1 MKCYNCQSE
10 LIWGG
15 DHDCDRSEEHLI
27 ETNLS
32 CPKCNALCWFCG
44 ERERRKMTPEQLNAW
59 RIIPRILMFAMIG
72 MTYRT
77 VEWFMSLPD
86 PNPEQAALV
95 SVMTGALT
103 GAFGLFLGKKE

>member
-1 MKCYNCQSE
+1 MSP
-10 LIWGG
+10 
-15 DHDCDRSEEHLI
+15 D
-27 ETNLS
+27 
-32 CPKCNALCWFCG
+32 
-44 ERERRKMTPEQLNAW
+44 QLNAW
-59 RIIPRILMFAMIG
+59 RLIPRLLMLAMLI
-72 MTYRT
+72 MTYRV